1 MKKLALYLFVLI
13 LMVGCTSTNNTDT
26 SLKTIKDKGVLVVG
40 YTEFPPMGFT
50 ENGVATGFDVDLAR
64 EVASRMGVDVT
75 FQYIDWDAKVLEL
88 ANNVDVIWNGLTI
101 TPERKL
107 EMTFSKPYLNNRI
120 VILTLADSTINS
132 LADLADKKVGVE
144 LDSSGQIAVVDNA
157 SVAGSITELVKYSN
171 YVEAVLDLNA
181 GGIDAVVV
189 DEIFARYAMSQK
201 SGAYRIANEVFNSE
215 NYGLGF
221 RLGDIKLQTEVDKIL
236 DEMIADGTAA
246 TISVKW
252 FGEDIIVRE

>member
-1 MKKLALYLFVLI
+1 MKKFAVLLLSLVLLF
-13 LMVGCTSTNNTDT
+13 GCTTTDKT
-26 SLKTIKDKGVLVVG
+26 DNSLQDIKDEGVLVVG

-50 ENGVATGFDVDLAR
+50 ENGVATGFDIDLAR
-64 EVASRMGVDVT
+64 EVASRLGVDVS

-101 TPERKL
+101 TPERQL

-120 VILTLADSTINS
+120 VILTLSDSSINS

-144 LDSSGQIAVVDNA
+144 LDSSGQIAVQDNTA
-157 SVAGSITELVKYSN
+157 VSGSINELVKYSN

-181 GGIDAVVV
+181 GGVDAVVV
-189 DEIFARYAMSQK
+189 DEIFARYAIRQNV
-201 SGAYRIANEVFNSE
+201 GAYKIADEVFNSE

-221 RLGDIKLQTEVDKIL
+221 RLGDVKLQTEVDKIL

-246 TISVKW
+246 EISIKW
-252 FGEDIIVRE
+252 FGEDVIVRE

>member
-1 MKKLALYLFVLI
+1 MKKIAVLLLSLGLLFGCTTTDKSDDSLQAIKDAGVLI
-13 LMVGCTSTNNTDT
+13 
-26 SLKTIKDKGVLVVG
+26 VG

-50 ENGVATGFDVDLAR
+50 ENGVATGFDIDLAR
-64 EVASRMGVDVT
+64 EVASRLGVDVT

-101 TPERKL
+101 TPERQL

-120 VILTLADSTINS
+120 VILTLSDSSINS

-144 LDSSGQIAVVDNA
+144 LDSSGQIAVQDNTA
-157 SVAGSITELVKYSN
+157 VSGSINELVKYSN

-181 GGIDAVVV
+181 GGVDAVVV
-189 DEIFARYAMSQK
+189 DEIFARYAIRQNA
-201 SGAYRIANEVFNSE
+201 GAYKIADEVFNSE

-221 RLGDIKLQTEVDKIL
+221 RLGDVKLQTEVDKIL

-246 TISVKW
+246 EISIKW
-252 FGEDIIVRE
+252 FGEDVIVRE